1 MKQVP
6 FFLALLTFLS
16 CNNQTA
22 KKDQTNQTNQ
32 TNLTTTQNKTEQTA
46 VS

>member
-22 KKDQTNQTNQ
+22 KKDQTNQTN
-32 TNLTTTQNKTEQTA
+32 LTTTQNKTEQTA